1 VTTPAIRKIKI
12 KIENLSFSVGSVTA
26 LDNVSLDI
34 YDNEILAVIVPAGA
48 GETSLLNCISGFSKP
63 QSGDIYFEGRKITG
77 IRPDKA
83 AQLGMARTF
92 QNGDGF
98 SGMTALENLIAARHL
113 LVEQNF
119 FTGAL
124 YVGPAH
130 GEELD
135 HRRAVE
141 DIINFLGLEAVR
153 KSLVGTLSDY
163 LRKKVEFG
171 RALAT
176 EPSVLLLD
184 ELITDL
190 KPQEKADLISIILD
204 VFKGQ
209 GDIYPRTPVLRD
221 GVKCLVLFTSDPDAV
236 KSIADRVVVLGS
248 VK

>member
-1 VTTPAIRKIKI
+1 MTTPAVRKIKI

-98 SGMTALENLIAARHL
+98 SGLTTLENLMAARHL

>member
-1 VTTPAIRKIKI
+1 VTTPAVRKIKI

>member
-1 VTTPAIRKIKI
+1 MTTPAIRKIKI

-48 GETSLLNCISGFSKP
+48 GEPSLLNCISGFSKP

-98 SGMTALENLIAARHL
+98 SGLTTLENLMAARHL

>member
-1 VTTPAIRKIKI
+1 MTTPAIRKIKI

-98 SGMTALENLIAARHL
+98 SDLTTLENLMAARHL

>member
-1 VTTPAIRKIKI
+1 MTTPAIRKIKI
-12 KIENLSFSVGSVTA
+12 KIENISFSVGSVTA

-98 SGMTALENLIAARHL
+98 SGLTTLENLMAARHL

>member
-1 VTTPAIRKIKI
+1 
-12 KIENLSFSVGSVTA
+12 
-26 LDNVSLDI
+26 
-34 YDNEILAVIVPAGA
+34 
-48 GETSLLNCISGFSKP
+48 
-63 QSGDIYFEGRKITG
+63 
-77 IRPDKA
+77 
-83 AQLGMARTF
+83 MARTF

-98 SGMTALENLIAARHL
+98 SGLTTLENLMAARHL

>member
-1 VTTPAIRKIKI
+1 MTTPAIRKIKI

>member
-1 VTTPAIRKIKI
+1 
-12 KIENLSFSVGSVTA
+12 
-26 LDNVSLDI
+26 
-34 YDNEILAVIVPAGA
+34 
-48 GETSLLNCISGFSKP
+48 
-63 QSGDIYFEGRKITG
+63 
-77 IRPDKA
+77 
-83 AQLGMARTF
+83 M
-92 QNGDGF
+92 
-98 SGMTALENLIAARHL
+98 AARHL

>member
-12 KIENLSFSVGSVTA
+12 KIENLSFSVGSVTPV
-26 LDNVSLDI
+26 DSVSLDI

-48 GETSLLNCISGFSKP
+48 GESYLLNCISGFSKP

-77 IRPDKA
+77 IRADKA

-92 QNGDGF
+92 QNGEVFPGL
-98 SGMTALENLIAARHL
+98 TTLENLMSARHL

-163 LRKKVEFG
+163 QRKKVEFG

-204 VFKGQ
+204 VFKGL

>member
-92 QNGDGF
+92 QNSDGF
-98 SGMTALENLIAARHL
+98 SGLTTLENLMAARHL

>member
-1 VTTPAIRKIKI
+1 MTTPAIRKIKI

-98 SGMTALENLIAARHL
+98 SGLTTLENLMAARHL

>member
-98 SGMTALENLIAARHL
+98 SGLTTLENLMAARHL

>member
-190 KPQEKADLISIILD
+190 KSQEKAHLISSILD
-204 VFKGQ
+204 VFKGL

-248 VK
+248 LK

>member
-1 VTTPAIRKIKI
+1 MTTPAIRKIKI

-98 SGMTALENLIAARHL
+98 SGLTTLENLMAARHL

-248 VK
+248 EK

>member
-1 VTTPAIRKIKI
+1 MTTPAIRKIKI

-98 SGMTALENLIAARHL
+98 SGLTTLENLMAARHL

-204 VFKGQ
+204 VFKGL